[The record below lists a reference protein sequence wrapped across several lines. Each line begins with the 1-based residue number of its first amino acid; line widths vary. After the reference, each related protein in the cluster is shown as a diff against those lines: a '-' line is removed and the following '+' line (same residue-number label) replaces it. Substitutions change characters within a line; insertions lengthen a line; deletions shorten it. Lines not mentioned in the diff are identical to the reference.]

1 MTSATAPAREL
12 KAATNRPNGG
22 RLRVLLIGPYPPPW
36 GGVQTN
42 IVALREYLRR
52 QSVPCAVINLTSHRR
67 ADSDD
72 VYYPSGIV
80 GVLRLLLRLRYEIIH
95 LHIGGNLSTRLLLLA
110 LLCSALPWA
119 RVVLTFHS
127 GGFATSPQGR
137 RARAL
142 SFRGFVMRRLDRHVV
157 VNEQMVDLFR
167 RFGCDAA
174 TIRLIPPHAFPETMT
189 EVAKQTALPF
199 HIEQFVSVHSPL
211 LVTVS
216 GLEPEYD
223 IPLQLDVL
231 AGLLA
236 RHERVGLVVVGSGSL
251 DVELRQQVSRLPH
264 GSHVLLT
271 GDLPH
276 EATLGLIARADL
288 SLRTTW
294 YDGDAISVR
303 EALCIGT
310 PVIATDN
317 GMRPTGV
324 RLVPISDRNAL
335 RHAILEHVA
344 DPRRVVSCD
353 GVGDENV
360 ERVLALYEEMLG
372 VRQLVADPAPST

>member
-1 MTSATAPAREL
+1 VTSATAPFRAL
-12 KAATNRPNGG
+12 QTATNRPIGG

-110 LLCSALPWA
+110 LLCCALPWA

-127 GGFATSPQGR
+127 GGYPTSPQGR
-137 RARAL
+137 RARAR
-142 SFRGFVMRRLDRHVV
+142 SFRGFVMRRLDRQIV
-157 VNEQMVDLFR
+157 VNGEMVDLFR
-167 RFGCDAA
+167 RFGCHAA
-174 TIRLIPPHAFPETMT
+174 SIRLIPPHAFSETMT
-189 EVAKQTALPF
+189 EVAKQAALPL
-199 HIEQFVSVHSPL
+199 HLEQFVSGHSPL
-211 LVTVS
+211 LASVS

-231 AGLLA
+231 GDVLA
-236 RHERVGLVVVGSGSL
+236 RYERAGLVVVGSGSRAA
-251 DVELRQQVSRLPH
+251 ELKKRVSQLPH
-264 GSHVLLT
+264 SAHVLFT

-276 EATLGLIARADL
+276 ESTLGLIARADL

-317 GMRPTGV
+317 GMRPAGV
-324 RLVPISDRNAL
+324 RLVPISDRSAL
-335 RHAILEHVA
+335 RQAILEQLA
-344 DPRRVVSCD
+344 DPWRTVSCD
-353 GVGDENV
+353 GVGDENLD
-360 ERVLALYEEMLG
+360 RVLALYEEMRG
-372 VRQLVADPAPST
+372 R